1 MDERRADTRML
12 CSELVDVY
20 WTDRQGHPREVLAN
34 LEDISLCG
42 VCLQLD
48 DPVHPDTVLRIR
60 HPKGEFQGSVRYC
73 LYREIG
79 YFLGVEFLPGFEW
92 SPEVYQPQYL
102 LDLRTL
108 VQSSAQRAVK
118 KADPLAPDQ

>member
-12 CSELVDVY
+12 CSELVDVI
-20 WTDRQGHPREVLAN
+20 WTDGQGRQREALAN

-48 DPVHPDTVLRIR
+48 DPVHLDTVLRIR
-60 HPKGEFQGSVRYC
+60 HPKGEFRGSVRYC

-79 YFLGVEFLPGFEW
+79 YFLGVQFLPGCEW
-92 SPEVYQPQYL
+92 SPEAYQPEHL
-102 LDLRTL
+102 LDLREL
-108 VQSSAQRAVK
+108 VQESAKRAVQ
-118 KADPLAPDQ
+118 KADQAGC

>member
-12 CSELVDVY
+12 CSELVTVV
-20 WTDRQGHPREVLAN
+20 WTDGQGRQKEVLAN

-48 DPVHPDTVLRIR
+48 DPVHLDTVIRIC
-60 HPKGEFQGSVRYC
+60 HPKGEFRGKVRYC

-79 YFLGVEFLPGFEW
+79 YFLGVEFLPGYEW
-92 SPEVYQPQYL
+92 SPEAYQPEYL
-102 LDLRTL
+102 LDLRKL
-108 VQSSAQRAVK
+108 VQKSAKRAVK
-118 KADPLAPDQ
+118 KADQASPAQ

>member
-20 WTDRQGHPREVLAN
+20 WTDRQGRQREVLAN

-48 DPVHPDTVLRIR
+48 DPVHIDTVLRIR
-60 HPKGEFQGSVRYC
+60 HPKGEFLGSVRYC

-79 YFLGVEFLPGFEW
+79 YFLGVEFLPGCEW
-92 SPEVYQPQYL
+92 SPEAYQPQYM

-108 VQSSAQRAVK
+108 VHKSAAKRVAK
-118 KADPLAPDQ
+118 KADLAPAQ